1 MRKLLQNHKP
11 SEPLVEPVHF
21 TDGETEAKKGI
32 SQSRDAVMYPG
43 AFICKEA

>member
-11 SEPLVEPVHF
+11 SEPLMELAHF
-21 TDGETEAKKGI
+21 TDEETEAKKGI